1 MIVGVCGGKVKGT
14 RTEGEAVVA
23 ERLPE
28 DAVELP
34 HLPQSGRGPAVCR
47 DGRLD
52 LFSQGHEEMG
62 LLREVVERVG
72 DGLNGEGEG
81 GFKLLWGSAGD
92 DNRTHH
98 RRRLDGGKVDAQ
110 EPLCEEER

>member
-1 MIVGVCGGKVKGT
+1 MREA

-34 HLPQSGRGPAVCR
+34 HLPQCGRGPAVCR

-52 LFSQGHEEMG
+52 LFPQRHEEMG
-62 LLREVVERVG
+62 LLREVV
-72 DGLNGEGEG
+72 DHMGEVLRGIMAVLSVE
-81 GFKLLWGSAGD
+81 L
-92 DNRTHH
+92 
-98 RRRLDGGKVDAQ
+98 AQ
-110 EPLCEEER
+110 TSR